1 LRTNKQVIGLT
12 KKLIKEI
19 AMKKNLFMFVTTL
32 LATSSA
38 FAQEAAVASTAAAVS
53 VGGAVGWVALG
64 TGLMMGLAVFG
75 GAFGQSKAANA
86 ALDGI
91 ARNPSAAKDIRG
103 NLILA
108 LALMESLVLFALII
122 ALQMTGAITE
132 ALKIVK

>member
-1 LRTNKQVIGLT
+1 
-12 KKLIKEI
+12 
-19 AMKKNLFMFVTTL
+19 MKKNLFMFVTTL

>member
-1 LRTNKQVIGLT
+1 
-12 KKLIKEI
+12 
-19 AMKKNLFMFVTTL
+19 MKKNLFMFVTTL
-32 LATSSA
+32 LAASSA
-38 FAQEAAVASTAAAVS
+38 FAQEGAVASSAAAVS
-53 VGGAVGWVALG
+53 VGGAVGWAALG

-122 ALQMTGAITE
+122 ALQMTGAITK
-132 ALKIVK
+132 ALEVVK

>member
-1 LRTNKQVIGLT
+1 
-12 KKLIKEI
+12 
-19 AMKKNLFMFVTTL
+19 MKKIFFMFVTL
-32 LATSSA
+32 LAASPA
-38 FAQEAAVASTAAAVS
+38 FAQEAAATAATAAATAATAGL
-53 VGGAVGWVALG
+53 GGAVGWVALG

-122 ALQMTGAITE
+122 GLQMTGAVTE
-132 ALKIVK
+132 ALKAVK

>member
-1 LRTNKQVIGLT
+1 
-12 KKLIKEI
+12 
-19 AMKKNLFMFVTTL
+19 MKKFFFMFVTL
-32 LATSSA
+32 LASSPA
-38 FAQEAAVASTAAAVS
+38 LAQDAAAAASTTAGLGS
-53 VGGAVGWVALG
+53 AVGWVALG

-122 ALQMTGAITE
+122 GFQLTGAVTE
-132 ALKIVK
+132 ALKAIK

>member
-1 LRTNKQVIGLT
+1 
-12 KKLIKEI
+12 
-19 AMKKNLFMFVTTL
+19 MKKNLFMFVTTL
-32 LATSSA
+32 LAASSA
-38 FAQEAAVASTAAAVS
+38 FAQEAAVATSTAAAS

-122 ALQMTGAITE
+122 ALQMTGAVTE
-132 ALKIVK
+132 ALKVVK

>member
-1 LRTNKQVIGLT
+1 
-12 KKLIKEI
+12 
-19 AMKKNLFMFVTTL
+19 MKKNIFMFVTTL
-32 LATSSA
+32 LAASSA
-38 FAQEAAVASTAAAVS
+38 FAQEAAVATSAAVASTAAAVS
-53 VGGAVGWVALG
+53 VGGAVGWAALG

-122 ALQMTGAITE
+122 ALQMTGAITK
-132 ALKIVK
+132 ALAVVK

>member
-1 LRTNKQVIGLT
+1 
-12 KKLIKEI
+12 
-19 AMKKNLFMFVTTL
+19 MKKNLFMFVTTL
-32 LATSSA
+32 LAASSA
-38 FAQEAAVASTAAAVS
+38 FAQEAAVATSTAVASTAAVS

-132 ALKIVK
+132 ALKVVK